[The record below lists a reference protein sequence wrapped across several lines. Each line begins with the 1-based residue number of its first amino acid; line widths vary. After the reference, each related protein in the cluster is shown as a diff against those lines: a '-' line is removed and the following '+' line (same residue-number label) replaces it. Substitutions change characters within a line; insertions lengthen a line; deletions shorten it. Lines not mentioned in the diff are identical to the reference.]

1 MKKPRTLEYLR
12 EEIDVVDR
20 GIVLLLAKRFE
31 IVKQIGEFKK
41 KNHQVIV
48 DNSRFQKVLEKVEE
62 LANQTGIDKD
72 FIDKIYKEI
81 HDYACDLESKSK

>member
-1 MKKPRTLEYLR
+1 MKKPRTLEDLR
-12 EEIDVVDR
+12 AEIDVVDR

-41 KNHQVIV
+41 KNHQVVV

-81 HDYACDLESKSK
+81 HDYACELESKVK

>member
-1 MKKPRTLEYLR
+1 MKKPRTLEDLR
-12 EEIDVVDR
+12 AEIDVVDR

-41 KNHQVIV
+41 KNHQVVV
-48 DNSRFQKVLEKVEE
+48 DNSRFQKVLKKVEE
-62 LANQTGIDKD
+62 LANQTGIDKE

-81 HDYACDLESKSK
+81 HDYACELEGKVN